1 MILLTLNSD
10 KRNYGFSYDF
20 TTYFQPNL
28 QFDTDCE
35 IALHSLQ
42 MWNSL
47 PNISVSRNNNTFRF
61 YNGASWS
68 SNLTIPTGNYSIDD
82 LNLAIQTL
90 ITSNG
95 GIGTNVVISPNYN
108 TLKSDIL
115 LKNSYRLDLSIGTL
129 NIVLGWA
136 QAIVSV
142 SGSGT
147 ELVDISNDIT
157 SYQIH
162 CSIVDGSTSISN
174 GSSSDVIYSF
184 SPDKPSGNLLNKEII
199 NLIYVKCNSYYIS
212 SMRIYITDQKQNLL
226 TDLSN
231 ENISITMVIKDPS
244 LPTR

>member
-10 KRNYGFSYDF
+10 NRSNGFSYDF
-20 TTYFQPNL
+20 TTSFQPNL
-28 QFDTDCE
+28 RFDDDCL
-35 IALHSLQ
+35 IAVHSLQ

-61 YNGASWS
+61 YNGATWS
-68 SNLTIPTGNYSIDD
+68 SNITIPTGNYSIDD
-82 LNLAIQTL
+82 LNIAIQTL
-90 ITSNG
+90 ITTNG
-95 GIGTNVVISPNYN
+95 GVGSNIVITPNYN

-129 NIVLGWA
+129 YLVLGWA

-142 SGSGT
+142 SGSGN
-147 ELVDISNDIT
+147 ELVDISNNIT

-162 CSIVDGSTSISN
+162 CSLVDSSTSISN

-184 SPDKPSGNLLNKEII
+184 SPDKPAGNLLSKEII
-199 NLIYVKCNSYYIS
+199 NLIYIKCNSNYIS
-212 SMRIYITDQKQNLL
+212 SMRIYITDQKSNLL

-231 ENISITMVIKDPS
+231 ENISITMIIKDPS